1 MAAWVFAAGALMLG
15 ALAGC
20 APREMPMD
28 ETQLREFAA
37 RYTAAWCSQDAA
49 RVASFFAQKGSLT
62 INEGAP
68 SIGREAITLVAQ
80 GFMTSF
86 PDMVVTMDGVSREG
100 RRAVYRWT
108 LKGTH
113 TGPGGSGKTV
123 NLSGYEEWT
132 IGPHGL
138 IAESRG
144 HFDEADYQRQL
155 GGGS

>member
-28 ETQLREFAA
+28 EAQLREFAA

-100 RRAVYRWT
+100 RRGCLVRCLRLHA
-108 LKGTH
+108 LDD
-113 TGPGGSGKTV
+113 
-123 NLSGYEEWT
+123 L
-132 IGPHGL
+132 
-138 IAESRG
+138 A
-144 HFDEADYQRQL
+144 
-155 GGGS
+155 